1 MATKRDY
8 YDILGV
14 SKSASDSEIKKAY
27 RVLAKK
33 YHPDANPGDK
43 EAEAKFKE
51 ASEAYAVLSDPKKK
65 SAYDTYGH
73 SAFEAGSAAG
83 NATGFGGFD
92 FGSMDFSDIFADLFG
107 FSGGGNP
114 FSSFGNF
121 GSYGGSRA
129 NAPIKGASVRVRI
142 KITFDESINGVS
154 KTIEL
159 NNYKETC
166 PTCSGSGA
174 KNSSS
179 KVSCPKCGGRGQ
191 VVMQQRTP
199 FGIMQSVS
207 ACPDC
212 HGTGQ
217 IIKELCTNCKGSGYI
232 STKKTITINIPKG
245 IDNGQSIKCQG
256 YGEPGKNGGP
266 RGDLIC
272 EVTVIEHPILKR
284 QGVNIYSTISISYP
298 DAVFGC
304 NTIVKTVDGQVEL
317 KVAAGTASDTKVRL
331 AGKGVPLLNNPNK
344 RGDHYVTI
352 IVDVPTKLNS
362 AQKQA
367 LKAYQDTLNK

>member
-14 SKSASDSEIKKAY
+14 SKSASDAEIKKAY

-92 FGSMDFSDIFADLFG
+92 FGTMDFSDIFADLFG
-107 FSGGGNP
+107 FGGGG
-114 FSSFGNF
+114 FSNFGGF
-121 GSYGGSRA
+121 GSYGTGRA
-129 NAPIKGASVRVRI
+129 NAPMKGTSIRVRI
-142 KITFDESINGVS
+142 KITFDESINGTT
-154 KTIEL
+154 KNIEL
-159 NNYKETC
+159 NNYKEI
-166 PTCSGSGA
+166 
-174 KNSSS
+174 
-179 KVSCPKCGGRGQ
+179 CPKCNGTGAKDAKSKITCPKCNGRGQ
-191 VVMQQRTP
+191 VVTQQRTP
-199 FGIMQSVS
+199 FGIMQSVNT
-207 ACPDC
+207 CPDC
-212 HGTGQ
+212 HGSGQ
-217 IIKELCTNCKGSGYI
+217 IIKDHCPNCKGTGYI
-232 STKKTITINIPKG
+232 STKKTISINVPKG
-245 IDNGQSIKCQG
+245 IDNGQSIKLSG
-256 YGEPGKNGGP
+256 YGEPGVNGGP

-272 EVTVIEHPILKR
+272 EVTVVEHPILKR

-304 NTIVKTVDGQVEL
+304 KTLVKTVDGQVEL
-317 KVAAGTASDTKVRL
+317 SISPGTASDTKLRL
-331 AGKGVPLLNNPNK
+331 KGKGVPLLNNPNQ
-344 RGDHYVTI
+344 RGDHYVTVI
-352 IVDVPTKLNS
+352 IDIPTKLNS

-367 LKAYQDTLNK
+367 LKSYQDTLK